1 MADAIEGIVGPRSM
15 MEANESMW
23 ERGLL
28 TGIPAPDYG
37 YVASTPILHERERM
51 AFGLY
56 NDWLGGNLGELTY
69 ADRQGGEATQG
80 YPYADCNGVRVDT
93 A

>member
-1 MADAIEGIVGPRSM
+1 M
-15 MEANESMW
+15 
-23 ERGLL
+23 
-28 TGIPAPDYG
+28 
-37 YVASTPILHERERM
+37 RERM